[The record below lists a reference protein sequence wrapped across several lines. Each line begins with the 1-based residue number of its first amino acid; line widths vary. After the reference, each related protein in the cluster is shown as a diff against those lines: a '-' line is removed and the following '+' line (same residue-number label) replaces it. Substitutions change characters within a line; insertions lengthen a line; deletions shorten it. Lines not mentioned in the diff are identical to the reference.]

1 MKEEKIQENI
11 KQLQNDIS
19 YSFKQ
24 TSEVIDIIYR
34 KAVND
39 VNSEKS
45 NAAVLEI
52 KDAHQNDIIVQSSKD
67 LNKHFGSKVNDVD
80 INIEQKINRAKR
92 DSYYDMLK
100 YIESNKHDLIDV
112 YNYIKEKCKEFG
124 EDGVKNK
131 PRSRKRQ
138 NPYF

>member
-45 NAAVLEI
+45 NTAVLEV
-52 KDAHQNDIIVQSSKD
+52 KDAHQNDI
-67 LNKHFGSKVNDVD
+67 NKHFGSKVNDAD
-80 INIEQKINRAKR
+80 I
-92 DSYYDMLK
+92 
-100 YIESNKHDLIDV
+100 
-112 YNYIKEKCKEFG
+112 IK
-124 EDGVKNK
+124 
-131 PRSRKRQ
+131 Q
-138 NPYF
+138 

>member
-39 VNSEKS
+39 VDSEKP
-45 NAAVLEI
+45 NI
-52 KDAHQNDIIVQSSKD
+52 KVKEASQNDIIVQSSKD
-67 LNKHFGSKVNDVD
+67 LKVNNAD
-80 INIEQKINRAKR
+80 ISIEQKINRAKR
-92 DSYYDMLK
+92 DSYYDILK
-100 YIESNKHDLIDV
+100 YVESNKHDLIDV

>member
-39 VNSEKS
+39 VNNEKS
-45 NAAVLEI
+45 NTAVLEI
-52 KDAHQNDIIVQSSKD
+52 KDASQNDIIVQSSKD
-67 LNKHFGSKVNDVD
+67 LNKHFGSKANDAD
-80 INIEQKINRAKR
+80 ININQKINRAKR
-92 DSYYDMLK
+92 DSYYDILK
-100 YIESNKHDLIDV
+100 YVESNKHDLIDV

>member
-39 VNSEKS
+39 VNNEKS
-45 NAAVLEI
+45 NTAVLEV
-52 KDAHQNDIIVQSSKD
+52 KDAHQNDIIIQSSKD
-67 LNKHFGSKVNDVD
+67 LNKQFGSKVNDAD

-92 DSYYDMLK
+92 DSYYDILK
-100 YIESNKHDLIDV
+100 YVESNKHDLIDV

>member
-11 KQLQNDIS
+11 KQLQNDIR

-34 KAVND
+34 KAVKD
-39 VNSEKS
+39 IDSENT
-45 NAAVLEI
+45 NATVLPL
-52 KDAHQNDIIVQSSKD
+52 KD
-67 LNKHFGSKVNDVD
+67 LNKNFESKTNDTD

-92 DSYYDMLK
+92 DSYYDILV
-100 YIESNKHDLIDV
+100 YVESNRHDLIDV

-124 EDGVKNK
+124 EDEVKNK

>member
-45 NAAVLEI
+45 NTAVLEA
-52 KDAHQNDIIVQSSKD
+52 KDA
-67 LNKHFGSKVNDVD
+67 D

>member
-45 NAAVLEI
+45 NTAVLEV
-52 KDAHQNDIIVQSSKD
+52 KDAHQNDI
-67 LNKHFGSKVNDVD
+67 NKHFGSKVNDAD

-92 DSYYDMLK
+92 DSYYDILK
-100 YIESNKHDLIDV
+100 YVESNKHDLIDV

>member
-34 KAVND
+34 KAVKD
-39 VNSEKS
+39 VDSENT
-45 NAAVLEI
+45 NATVSPL
-52 KDAHQNDIIVQSSKD
+52 KD
-67 LNKHFGSKVNDVD
+67 LNKNFESKTNDTD

-92 DSYYDMLK
+92 DSYYDILV
-100 YIESNKHDLIDV
+100 YVESNKHDLIDV

>member
-39 VNSEKS
+39 VDSEKP
-45 NAAVLEI
+45 NI
-52 KDAHQNDIIVQSSKD
+52 KVKEASQNDIIVQSSKD
-67 LNKHFGSKVNDVD
+67 LNKHFGSKVNDAD
-80 INIEQKINRAKR
+80 ISIEQKINRAKR
-92 DSYYDMLK
+92 DSYYDILK
-100 YIESNKHDLIDV
+100 YVESNKHDLIDV

>member
-34 KAVND
+34 KAVKD
-39 VNSEKS
+39 VDSENT
-45 NAAVLEI
+45 NATVSPL
-52 KDAHQNDIIVQSSKD
+52 KD
-67 LNKHFGSKVNDVD
+67 LNKNFESKTNDTD

-92 DSYYDMLK
+92 DSYYDILV
-100 YIESNKHDLIDV
+100 YVESNKHDLIDV
-112 YNYIKEKCKEFG
+112 YNYIKERCKEFG

>member
-34 KAVND
+34 KAVKD
-39 VNSEKS
+39 VDSENTNTTVS
-45 NAAVLEI
+45 PL
-52 KDAHQNDIIVQSSKD
+52 KD
-67 LNKHFGSKVNDVD
+67 LNKNFESKTNDTD

-92 DSYYDMLK
+92 DSYYDILV
-100 YIESNKHDLIDV
+100 YVESNRHDLIDV

>member
-34 KAVND
+34 KAVKD
-39 VNSEKS
+39 VDSENTNTTVS
-45 NAAVLEI
+45 PL
-52 KDAHQNDIIVQSSKD
+52 KD
-67 LNKHFGSKVNDVD
+67 LNKNFESKTNDTD

-92 DSYYDMLK
+92 DSYYDILV
-100 YIESNKHDLIDV
+100 YVESNKHDLIDV

>member
-11 KQLQNDIS
+11 KQLQNDIN

-39 VNSEKS
+39 VDNEKS
-45 NAAVLEI
+45 NIEVKEA
-52 KDAHQNDIIVQSSKD
+52 QQDIIVQSSKD
-67 LNKHFGSKVNDVD
+67 LNKHFGSKINDAD
-80 INIEQKINRAKR
+80 ISIEQKINRAKR
-92 DSYYDMLK
+92 DSYYDILK
-100 YIESNKHDLIDV
+100 YVESNKHDLIDV

>member
-39 VNSEKS
+39 ADSEKP
-45 NAAVLEI
+45 NVTVLPL
-52 KDAHQNDIIVQSSKD
+52 KDTTKNDIIVQSSKD
-67 LNKHFGSKVNDVD
+67 LNKHFGSKRNNDD
-80 INIEQKINRAKR
+80 ISIEQKINRAKR
-92 DSYYDMLK
+92 DSYYDILK
-100 YIESNKHDLIDV
+100 YVESNKHDLIDV

-124 EDGVKNK
+124 EDGVKNE

>member
-34 KAVND
+34 KAV
-39 VNSEKS
+39 
-45 NAAVLEI
+45 
-52 KDAHQNDIIVQSSKD
+52 KDADREKPNVTVSSSKD
-67 LNKHFGSKVNDVD
+67 LNKHFESKANDTD
-80 INIEQKINRAKR
+80 INIEQKIRRAKR
-92 DSYYDMLK
+92 DSYYDILA
-100 YIESNKHDLIDV
+100 YAECDEHDLIDV
-112 YNYIKEKCKEFG
+112 YRYIKEKCKEFG
-124 EDGVKNK
+124 EDEVKNK
-131 PRSRKRQ
+131 SRSRKRQ

>member
-34 KAVND
+34 KAVKD
-39 VNSEKS
+39 VDSENT
-45 NAAVLEI
+45 NATVSPL
-52 KDAHQNDIIVQSSKD
+52 KD
-67 LNKHFGSKVNDVD
+67 LNKNFESKTNDTD

-92 DSYYDMLK
+92 DSYYDTLV
-100 YIESNKHDLIDV
+100 YVESNKHDLIDV

>member
-34 KAVND
+34 KAIND
-39 VNSEKS
+39 IDNEKS

-52 KDAHQNDIIVQSSKD
+52 KGASQNDIIVQSSKD
-67 LNKHFGSKVNDVD
+67 LNKHFGSKANDAD
-80 INIEQKINRAKR
+80 ININQKINRAKR
-92 DSYYDMLK
+92 DSYYDILK
-100 YIESNKHDLIDV
+100 YVESNKHDLIDV

>member
-34 KAVND
+34 KAVKD
-39 VNSEKS
+39 VDSENT
-45 NAAVLEI
+45 NATVSPL
-52 KDAHQNDIIVQSSKD
+52 KD
-67 LNKHFGSKVNDVD
+67 LNKNFESKTNDTD

-92 DSYYDMLK
+92 DSYYDILV
-100 YIESNKHDLIDV
+100 YVESNRHDLIDV

>member
-45 NAAVLEI
+45 NIEVKEA
-52 KDAHQNDIIVQSSKD
+52 QQDIIVQSSKD
-67 LNKHFGSKVNDVD
+67 LNKHFGSKINDAD

-92 DSYYDMLK
+92 DSYYDILK
-100 YIESNKHDLIDV
+100 YVESNKHDLIDV

>member
-45 NAAVLEI
+45 NIEVKEA
-52 KDAHQNDIIVQSSKD
+52 QQDIIVQSSKD
-67 LNKHFGSKVNDVD
+67 LNKHFGSKINDAD

-92 DSYYDMLK
+92 DSYYDILK
-100 YIESNKHDLIDV
+100 YVENDKHDLIDV

>member
-45 NAAVLEI
+45 NTAVLEV
-52 KDAHQNDIIVQSSKD
+52 KDAHQNDI
-67 LNKHFGSKVNDVD
+67 NKHFGSKVNDAD

>member
-34 KAVND
+34 KAIND
-39 VNSEKS
+39 IDNEKS
-45 NAAVLEI
+45 NVAVFEV
-52 KDAHQNDIIVQSSKD
+52 KDAPQNGI
-67 LNKHFGSKVNDVD
+67 NKRFESKVNDAD

-100 YIESNKHDLIDV
+100 YIENNKHDLIDV

>member
-39 VNSEKS
+39 VNNEKS
-45 NAAVLEI
+45 NTAVLEV
-52 KDAHQNDIIVQSSKD
+52 KDAHQNDI
-67 LNKHFGSKVNDVD
+67 NKQFGSKVNDAD

>member
-34 KAVND
+34 KAVKD
-39 VNSEKS
+39 VNSEKT
-45 NAAVLEI
+45 NATVSPL
-52 KDAHQNDIIVQSSKD
+52 KD
-67 LNKHFGSKVNDVD
+67 LNKNFELKTNDTD

-92 DSYYDMLK
+92 DSYYDILV
-100 YIESNKHDLIDV
+100 YVESNKHDLIDV

>member
-34 KAVND
+34 KAV
-39 VNSEKS
+39 
-45 NAAVLEI
+45 
-52 KDAHQNDIIVQSSKD
+52 KDADREKPNATVSPSKD
-67 LNKHFGSKVNDVD
+67 LNKNFGSKTNDTD
-80 INIEQKINRAKR
+80 INIEQKINIAKR
-92 DSYYDMLK
+92 DSYYDILV
-100 YIESNKHDLIDV
+100 YVESNKHDLIDV

>member
-45 NAAVLEI
+45 NTAVLEV
-52 KDAHQNDIIVQSSKD
+52 KDAHQNDIIIQSSKD
-67 LNKHFGSKVNDVD
+67 LNKQFGSKVNDAD

-92 DSYYDMLK
+92 DSYYDILK
-100 YIESNKHDLIDV
+100 YVESNKHDLIDV

>member
-39 VNSEKS
+39 INSEKS
-45 NAAVLEI
+45 NTAALEV
-52 KDAHQNDIIVQSSKD
+52 KDA
-67 LNKHFGSKVNDVD
+67 D

-92 DSYYDMLK
+92 DSYYDILK
-100 YIESNKHDLIDV
+100 YVENNKHDLIDV

-131 PRSRKRQ
+131 PRSRKGQ

>member
-34 KAVND
+34 KAVKD
-39 VNSEKS
+39 VDSENT
-45 NAAVLEI
+45 NATVSPL
-52 KDAHQNDIIVQSSKD
+52 KD
-67 LNKHFGSKVNDVD
+67 LNKNFESKTNDTD

-92 DSYYDMLK
+92 DSYYDILV
-100 YIESNKHDLIDV
+100 YVESNRHDLIDV
-112 YNYIKEKCKEFG
+112 YNYI
-124 EDGVKNK
+124 
-131 PRSRKRQ
+131 
-138 NPYF
+138 

>member
-34 KAVND
+34 KAV
-39 VNSEKS
+39 
-45 NAAVLEI
+45 
-52 KDAHQNDIIVQSSKD
+52 KDADREKPNVTVSSSKD
-67 LNKHFGSKVNDVD
+67 LNKHFESKANDTD

-92 DSYYDMLK
+92 DSYYDILA
-100 YIESNKHDLIDV
+100 YAECDEHDLIDV
-112 YNYIKEKCKEFG
+112 YHYIKEKCKEFG

>member
-24 TSEVIDIIYR
+24 TSEVIDIIYH

-39 VNSEKS
+39 VDNEKS
-45 NAAVLEI
+45 NIEVKEA
-52 KDAHQNDIIVQSSKD
+52 QQDIIVQSSKD
-67 LNKHFGSKVNDVD
+67 LNKHFGSKINDAD
-80 INIEQKINRAKR
+80 ISIEQKINRAKR
-92 DSYYDMLK
+92 DSYYDILK
-100 YIESNKHDLIDV
+100 YVESNKHDLIDV

>member
-39 VNSEKS
+39 VNNEKS
-45 NAAVLEI
+45 NIEVKEA
-52 KDAHQNDIIVQSSKD
+52 QQDIIVQSSKD
-67 LNKHFGSKVNDVD
+67 LNKHFGSKINDAD

-92 DSYYDMLK
+92 DSYYDILA
-100 YIESNKHDLIDV
+100 YAESDEHDLIDV
-112 YNYIKEKCKEFG
+112 YRYIKEKCKEFG

>member
-34 KAVND
+34 KAV
-39 VNSEKS
+39 
-45 NAAVLEI
+45 
-52 KDAHQNDIIVQSSKD
+52 KDADREKQNTTASPPKD
-67 LNKHFGSKVNDVD
+67 LNKHFESKTNDTD
-80 INIEQKINRAKR
+80 INIEQKIHRAKR
-92 DSYYDMLK
+92 DSYYDILK
-100 YIESNKHDLIDV
+100 YVESNKHDLIDV

>member
-39 VNSEKS
+39 VDNDKS
-45 NAAVLEI
+45 NI
-52 KDAHQNDIIVQSSKD
+52 KVKEAPQNDIIVQSSKD
-67 LNKHFGSKVNDVD
+67 LNKHFGSKANDTD
-80 INIEQKINRAKR
+80 ISIEQKINRAKR
-92 DSYYDMLK
+92 DSYYDILK
-100 YIESNKHDLIDV
+100 YVESNKHDLIDV

>member
-11 KQLQNDIS
+11 KKLQNDIS

-45 NAAVLEI
+45 NTAVLEV
-52 KDAHQNDIIVQSSKD
+52 KDASQDIIVQSSKD
-67 LNKHFGSKVNDVD
+67 LNKHFGSKVNDAD
-80 INIEQKINRAKR
+80 ISIEQKINRAKR

>member
-39 VNSEKS
+39 VNNEKS
-45 NAAVLEI
+45 NTAVLEV
-52 KDAHQNDIIVQSSKD
+52 KDATQNDIIVQSSKD

>member
-1 MKEEKIQENI
+1 MKEEKIQENV

-39 VNSEKS
+39 VDSEKS
-45 NAAVLEI
+45 NI
-52 KDAHQNDIIVQSSKD
+52 KVKEAPQNDIIVQSSKD
-67 LNKHFGSKVNDVD
+67 LNKHFGSKVNDAD
-80 INIEQKINRAKR
+80 ISIEQKINRAKR
-92 DSYYDMLK
+92 DSYYDILK
-100 YIESNKHDLIDV
+100 YVESNKHDLIDV